1 MVKKNKNGSLHLVI
15 TDNETGE
22 VLYDELTAAI
32 VGGVSTDDGA
42 CEIVCLR
49 GIGVDVA
56 SATIVAKQSVDAV
69 IKKHPEIALFASIL
83 EADLIKAEE
92 VKE

>member
-32 VGGVSTDDGA
+32 VGGVSTNDGS
-42 CEIVCLR
+42 CEVVCVK
-49 GIGVDVA
+49 GNVIDIA
-56 SATIVAKQSVDAV
+56 SATIAAKNSVDEC
-69 IKKHPEIALFASIL
+69 IKRHPEIALLASIL